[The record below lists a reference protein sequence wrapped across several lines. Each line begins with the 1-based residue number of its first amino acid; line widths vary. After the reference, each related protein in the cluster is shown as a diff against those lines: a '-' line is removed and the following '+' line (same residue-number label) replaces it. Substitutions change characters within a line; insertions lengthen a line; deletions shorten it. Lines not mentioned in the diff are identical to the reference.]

1 MVDSHVLGQGRVKK
15 LWYHLERAKPKP
27 DCCFSRLLLTLYR
40 VFQLTI
46 PCELRGKFPRRE
58 GGGVQ
63 DFRRCG
69 VGMGRGGRH
78 TYS

>member
-1 MVDSHVLGQGRVKK
+1 MFSGRGG
-15 LWYHLERAKPKP
+15 
-27 DCCFSRLLLTLYR
+27 SRNYRIIWGGRGASLTDAFTSYR

-46 PCELRGKFPRRE
+46 PSELHGKFQRRE

-69 VGMGRGGRH
+69 VGMGCRCRH

>member
-1 MVDSHVLGQGRVKK
+1 MFSGRGGSRNHRIIWEGRGPSLTDALVVF
-15 LWYHLERAKPKP
+15 HLFFTE
-27 DCCFSRLLLTLYR
+27 CSN
-40 VFQLTI
+40 QLTI
-46 PCELRGKFPRRE
+46 PSELRGKFPRRE

-63 DFRRCG
+63 DFKRCG

>member
-1 MVDSHVLGQGRVKK
+1 MFSGRGG
-15 LWYHLERAKPKP
+15 
-27 DCCFSRLLLTLYR
+27 SRNYRIIWGGRGPSLTDALVAFYSLFYR

-46 PCELRGKFPRRE
+46 PSELHGEFPRRE

-69 VGMGRGGRH
+69 VGMGCGGRH